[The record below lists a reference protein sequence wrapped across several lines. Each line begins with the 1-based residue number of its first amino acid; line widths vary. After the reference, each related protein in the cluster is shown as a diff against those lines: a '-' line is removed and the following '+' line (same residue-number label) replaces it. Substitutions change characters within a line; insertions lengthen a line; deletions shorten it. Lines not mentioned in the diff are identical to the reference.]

1 MGDDPETIESIKYMA
16 PRFYA
21 SQYRAVTAQDYA
33 VITKNLYS
41 NAESVVAYG
50 GDSLTPPIY
59 GKVYVAV
66 KTKTGSLLN
75 DQSKK
80 DLQTKLRSYSM
91 ALRTKY
97 GSEQPLKGAYIAGSL
112 HMTIQIGRASCRE
125 RV

>member
-1 MGDDPETIESIKYMA
+1 
-16 PRFYA
+16 
-21 SQYRAVTAQDYA
+21 AVTAQDYA

-91 ALRTKY
+91 A
-97 GSEQPLKGAYIAGSL
+97 SIDPVVIDPDE
-112 HMTIQIGRASCRE
+112 
-125 RV
+125 